1 MSPELEYNTIRMLAG
16 VYDWC
21 RCVLDEAAIKSHPGG
36 SVMERSDVRCLISLV
51 QRLDTLTRTDNCPAI
66 RSAMSDLWSIMN
78 TMELAMDKWRHES
91 DVEAAM
97 HDLRQLADSS
107 IPQWRAEV
115 K

>member
-21 RCVLDEAAIKSHPGG
+21 RCVIDEASAKSHPGE
-36 SVMERSDVRCLISLV
+36 SVMERADVRCLISLV
-51 QRLDTLTRTDNCPAI
+51 QRLDTLIRTDNCPAV
-66 RSAMSDLWSIMN
+66 RAAMGDLWSIMN
-78 TMELAMDKWRHES
+78 TMELAMDKWRHGDDS
-91 DVEAAM
+91 AAAM
-97 HDLRQLADSS
+97 QDLRQLADSS